1 MRGAWPT
8 GAEDPLKEAE
18 DFFRAPLFLPPIL
31 GPVRVLVIEDEVRL
45 AQSLRRGLT
54 AAGYAVDLAHDG
66 VSGLHLAR
74 EHRYAAILLDIM
86 LPGLNGYQVC
96 SRLRAERHDV
106 PILMLTA
113 KNGEYDET
121 EGLDCGADDYLA
133 KPFSYVVLEARLR
146 ALLRRGGARTVA
158 AQLTCGDLWLDPA
171 RRTCG
176 RRSETIA
183 LTPKEFGVL
192 WCLLE
197 RMDEVVTKYDVLD
210 EVWSADFTGDPNIVQ
225 VYVSA
230 VRRKIDAP
238 FGRDTIETV
247 RGGGYRIA
255 GDGRA

>member
-1 MRGAWPT
+1 M
-8 GAEDPLKEAE
+8 
-18 DFFRAPLFLPPIL
+18 
-31 GPVRVLVIEDEVRL
+31 RL

-54 AAGYAVDLAHDG
+54 AAGYAVDLAHEG
-66 VSGLHLAR
+66 VTGLHLAR

-113 KNGEYDET
+113 KNGEYDEA

-176 RRSETIA
+176 RGRETIA

-192 WCLLE
+192 GCLME
-197 RMDEVVTKYDVLD
+197 RLDEVVTKYDVLD
-210 EVWSADFTGDPNIVQ
+210 EV
-225 VYVSA
+225 
-230 VRRKIDAP
+230 
-238 FGRDTIETV
+238 
-247 RGGGYRIA
+247 
-255 GDGRA
+255 